1 MLTMLEKVRNYIER
15 LISLYERERQRAD
28 SLAEELNSS
37 RETVQALKEQIA
49 ELNRQIDN
57 QRLTSAFSA
66 DGNLPEARQRLTRLI
81 AEIDKCIDM
90 LEA

>member
-57 QRLTSAFSA
+57 QKLASATMAPITGKIKYIMSIYS
-66 DGNLPEARQRLTRLI
+66 N
-81 AEIDKCIDM
+81 
-90 LEA
+90 

>member
-1 MLTMLEKVRNYIER
+1 MLENVKNNIVR

-28 SLAEELNSS
+28 GLALELGKS
-37 RETVQALKEQIA
+37 REAVEALKEQIA

-57 QRLTSAFSA
+57 QKLANAFGGSQ
-66 DGNLPEARQRLTRLI
+66 DSREAKDRMTRLI
-81 AEIDKCIDM
+81 REIDKCIAL

>member
-37 RETVQALKEQIA
+37 RETVHALKEQIA

-57 QRLTSAFSA
+57 QKLASAFGGSS
-66 DGNLPEARQRLTRLI
+66 DSREAKDRMTKLI
-81 AEIDKCIDM
+81 KEIDRCIAL

>member
-1 MLTMLEKVRNYIER
+1 MLEKVRNYIER

-66 DGNLPEARQRLTRLI
+66 EGGNPEAKRRLTKLI
-81 AEIDKCIDM
+81 AEIDKCIEL